1 MIELSE
7 SYIMGLIKSEHP
19 FPIDFDLGWHWL
31 GYARKD
37 NAKRLLEKC
46 THGTDYQCYETEA
59 TKTSGVKHMI
69 RLTVDCFK
77 HLAMQAGTPRGKEV
91 REYFLRCE
99 KLLKAR
105 HEQDSLDPRAVVKA
119 MDLVEKAARIEAAD
133 KFLINH
139 PDCAD
144 ILRMILKD

>member
-7 SYIMGLIKSEHP
+7 NYIMGLIKSDHP
-19 FPIDFDLGWHWL
+19 FPVDFDIAWHWL

-46 THGTDYQCYETEA
+46 IHGVDYQCYQSTA
-59 TKTSGVKHMI
+59 TTKGGGIKHMI
-69 RLTVDCFK
+69 MLTVECFK

-99 KLLKAR
+99 KIAKEIPTREAR
-105 HEQDSLDPRAVVKA
+105 AMVKA
-119 MDLVEKAARIEAAD
+119 LDLVDKAARIEAAD
-133 KFLINH
+133 KFLTNH

>member
-1 MIELSE
+1 MELSE
-7 SYIMGLIKSEHP
+7 TYVMDLIKSEDP
-19 FPIDFDLGWHWL
+19 FPIDFDIAWHWL

-46 THGTDYQCYETEA
+46 IHGVDYQCYEQPA

-69 RLTVDCFK
+69 RLTVKCFK
-77 HLAMQAGTPRGKEV
+77 HLAMQANTPRGKEV
-91 REYFLRCE
+91 RNYFIKCE
-99 KLLKAR
+99 ELLK
-105 HEQDSLDPRAVVKA
+105 EQGMKKTHAIVKA
-119 MDLVEKAARIEAAD
+119 MDLVDKAARIEAAD
-133 KFLINH
+133 KFLNNH